1 MKARLAA
8 LGAVAAVAARVAP
21 TVAEP
26 ARTLRLEADAVVPF
40 AEWDRVAGGGAGGG
54 LALAVTLAPDLEVT
68 GRIAVVLHRQ
78 VVDGPVATRLLE
90 APIVGGARYTAARL
104 GRVAG
109 FVFGEVGMV
118 ATRTSVQIGDLADHD
133 SELGFAA
140 AIGGGI
146 RLDRVDLRIAA
157 WLADLGDL
165 DRGVGAT
172 AAVAVDVLR
181 W

>member
-1 MKARLAA
+1 MKAWLGALAA
-8 LGAVAAVAARVAP
+8 LAALTVPAA
-21 TVAEP
+21 AEP
-26 ARTLRLEADAVVPF
+26 APRTLRVEVDAVVPF

-54 LALAVTLAPDLEVT
+54 LALAVAIAPDLEVT
-68 GRIAVVLHRQ
+68 GRVAVVVHRQ

-133 SELGFAA
+133 SDLGFAA